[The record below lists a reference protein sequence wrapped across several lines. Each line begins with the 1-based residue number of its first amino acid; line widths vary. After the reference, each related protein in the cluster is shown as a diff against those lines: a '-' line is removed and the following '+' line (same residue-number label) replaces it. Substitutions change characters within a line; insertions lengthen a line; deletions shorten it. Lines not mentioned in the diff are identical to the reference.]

1 MEWNTI
7 CHAPQV
13 VHDGEIHDRNLVLIP
28 AVGKFPGV
36 PFIFARLSIFPSLN
50 NQQNQNH
57 NENASRL
64 LTRSRSMQVEIY
76 QFQQFDVIQLQELG
90 VGVQWIFTVVTRK
103 CDTGRRRR
111 RRNE

>member
-1 MEWNTI
+1 
-7 CHAPQV
+7 
-13 VHDGEIHDRNLVLIP
+13 
-28 AVGKFPGV
+28 
-36 PFIFARLSIFPSLN
+36 
-50 NQQNQNH
+50 
-57 NENASRL
+57 
-64 LTRSRSMQVEIY
+64 MQVEIY